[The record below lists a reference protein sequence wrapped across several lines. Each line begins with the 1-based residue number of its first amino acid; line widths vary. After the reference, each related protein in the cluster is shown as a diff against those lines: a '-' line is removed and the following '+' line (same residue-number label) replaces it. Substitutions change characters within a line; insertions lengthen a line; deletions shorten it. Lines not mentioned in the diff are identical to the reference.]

1 MVARVMMEGKKG
13 RDGNWGLR
21 AGRVVSCTLL
31 TLRAK
36 RQGNFAKPG
45 RGYPE
50 GVLFPWRSEL

>member
-1 MVARVMMEGKKG
+1 MMEGKKG